1 VQEPDRR
8 CTARFTRRYDAT
20 ITEVWQALTDR
31 ESLARWLAPPP
42 GVTVARAEAGRALE
56 LDWRPP
62 GEPPSVVRI
71 DLRAEDE
78 RTVLVLEHSRID
90 AVLGMRYMRDWFSAL
105 ERFDAAL
112 EHQRRQR

>member
-1 VQEPDRR
+1 MQEPDRR
-8 CTARFTRRYDAT
+8 CSARFTRRLDAT
-20 ITEVWQALTDR
+20 IADVWHALTDP

-42 GVTVARAEAGRALE
+42 GVTVTRAEPERVLE
-56 LDWRPP
+56 LDWSPP
-62 GEPPSVVRI
+62 GEPSSVVRI
-71 DLRAEDE
+71 ELHAEGE

-105 ERFDAAL
+105 ERFDADL